1 MTNEQKPKGFWGTL
15 GDAIA
20 RGPSSR
26 PNKNDQQQRQQIR
39 PPKPKSGCCN
49 RGGK

>member
-1 MTNEQKPKGFWGTL
+1 MSNEQKPKSFWGTL

-20 RGPSSR
+20 RGSSNR
-26 PNKNDQQQRQQIR
+26 PKSDQQQPKIR
-39 PPKPKSGCCN
+39 APKPKSGCCA